1 MLGMGMPQTAEE
13 WKRLFDAIYGGAK
26 TGVETGVEAVA
37 PLFTPPGLRPDPDIV
52 AEREAREAYG
62 PITPD
67 VDTAAVLADKQRVM
81 EAKPQSYTPKIIPEK
96 PAEDTELDDFY
107 SQLFLQ
113 SLVEEMRGGK
123 PGQAPGVVVGGRTGE
138 LPSMMGQFR
147 RQRKPWWIV

>member
-113 SLVEEMRGGK
+113 SLMENMRGGK

>member
-52 AEREAREAYG
+52 AERESREAYG

>member
-113 SLVEEMRGGK
+113 SLMENMRGGK
-123 PGQAPGVVVGGRTGE
+123 PGQAPGVVVGGRTGD

-147 RQRKPWWIV
+147 RQQKPWWIV